1 MTARALTSVL
11 LLLAVLG
18 VAGWQLSGLLADPT
32 VWPPDDYVEY
42 WAAGRLNLD
51 GTNPYLKANLWP
63 LQTAAGRKLDTVD
76 DAVMMWNPPWT
87 LTAVMPLGTLPSRVG
102 QFAWLFVGVAAVGL
116 SAWLF
121 WKRYGGN
128 SDKPWVAFAVGFAF
142 LPTLFGLQVGQISG
156 LMLLGVALFG
166 YFLYT
171 GKPFAA
177 GAAAVLIAVKP
188 HLVYLLWPAILIDAI
203 AYNRW
208 RVILGGIVV
217 AAVAIA
223 IPMAFNPDVWAHY
236 FNAYKVHPPA
246 EHVSLTIGILLRVLF
261 GQELFWLQFLPM
273 SLGFAWFAWH
283 RWTFRDGWSVSEYL
297 PMLVLVSFVTA
308 PYGAW
313 HFDLVL
319 LLVPLI
325 QRAAEFSQRPWDQ
338 RASAATFAFLGMN
351 VVMALMCVVGVW
363 SWHFAWVAPV
373 VFVGY
378 AWTGHKSSQGV
389 ALGCAVPVLRTEEPR
404 PVVKRTATT

>member
-1 MTARALTSVL
+1 MTARTLASVL
-11 LLLAVLG
+11 VLLAVLG
-18 VAGWQLSGLLADPT
+18 VAGWQVSGLLADPT

-51 GTNPYLKANLWP
+51 NANPYLKSNLWP
-63 LQTAAGRKLDTVD
+63 LQVAAGRKLETVD

-87 LTAVMPLGTLPSRVG
+87 LAVVMPLGALPARVG
-102 QFAWLFVGVAAVGL
+102 QFVWLLVGAAAVGL
-116 SAWLF
+116 SAWLL

-128 SDKPWVAFAVGFAF
+128 PEKPWVAFAVGFAF

-166 YFLYT
+166 YGLHA
-171 GKPFAA
+171 GKPLLA

-203 AYNRW
+203 VYRRW
-208 RVILGGIVV
+208 RIVLGGMLTT
-217 AAVAIA
+217 AIA
-223 IPMAFNPDVWAHY
+223 IVIPMAFNPDVWAHY
-236 FNAYKVHPPA
+236 FHAYKVHPPA
-246 EHVSLTIGILLRVLF
+246 EHVSLTLGILLRVLF
-261 GQELFWLQFLPM
+261 GQDQFWLQFLPM
-273 SLGFAWFAWH
+273 TLGFAWFGWH
-283 RWTFRDGWSVSEYL
+283 RWAFRAGWSLAEHL

-319 LLVPLI
+319 LLVPLL
-325 QRAAEFSQRPWDQ
+325 QRAAEFSNRPWDE
-338 RASAATFAFLGMN
+338 RTSRATFAFLGMN
-351 VVMALMCVVGVW
+351 AVMALMCAVGVW

-373 VFVGY
+373 VFLGY
-378 AWTGHKSSQGV
+378 VWT
-389 ALGCAVPVLRTEEPR
+389 APIPARR
-404 PVVKRTATT
+404 PVGKNAPPTGIIPSGFQVS